1 MEKGPA
7 ASQIALTD
15 LTKTQRVLLEHLRG
29 RPFWRVRNG
38 WRQPGNAH
46 QVSLETGSSLM
57 RAGLAEQAAGSL
69 RLTPLGRLLAE
80 EASQHTR
87 KRVKPRTA
95 GN

>member
-1 MEKGPA
+1 MARGAE
-7 ASQIALTD
+7 SYRIALTD
-15 LTKTQRVLLEHLRG
+15 LTRTQRTLLEHLRA

-38 WRQPGNAH
+38 WRQQGNAH

-87 KRVKPRTA
+87 KRVKARKVED
-95 GN
+95 